1 MGTAA
6 KKIDPEEFILAVLP
20 PKERLD
26 AALKIAGEVFKKKS
40 LTLRDVEAAVK
51 SVRRKA
57 YAKKK

>member
-6 KKIDPEEFILAVLP
+6 KKIDPEQYMLAVLP

-40 LTLRDVEAAVK
+40 LTLRDVEFAVK